1 MDPPQNKA
9 TQVNSSILYA
19 NITNLF
25 PGEEYKLSIVAVSEN
40 DDVQASGISSDV
52 VRVLTRTSGRIM
64 LPEIGFLFMCWLLV
78 LGPLELK
85 WNLLVYFVSYTNFIM
100 SSSSTS

>member
-1 MDPPQNKA
+1 MEPPQNKA
-9 TQVNSSILYA
+9 THVNSRLLYA

-40 DDVQASGISSDV
+40 DGVQANSTSSDV
-52 VRVLTRTSGRIM
+52 VRVLTRTSGSIM

-78 LGPLELK
+78 LGPPVLK
-85 WNLLVYFVSYTNFIM
+85 WNLLVHSVSHTNFIM
-100 SSSSTS
+100 SLS